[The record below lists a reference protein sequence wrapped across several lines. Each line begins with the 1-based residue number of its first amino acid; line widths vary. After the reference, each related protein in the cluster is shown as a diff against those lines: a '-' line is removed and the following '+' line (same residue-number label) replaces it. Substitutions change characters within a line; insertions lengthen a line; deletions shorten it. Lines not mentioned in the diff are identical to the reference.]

1 MNSNF
6 TDIQKQLKVKLSVSV
21 RLSKRK
27 RVVRLITH
35 PWKML
40 YPKFLKIARRSKE
53 VKVRTFFGEE
63 MSVVLPEDVSTNIW
77 RYGSFEGDVCL
88 FMLNSLQKGMTFI
101 DIGAHYGFFTLLGS
115 YLVGKEGKVLAFEPT
130 PTTYQQ
136 LLKNVTNHSKYPN
149 VETYNCA
156 AYSEGTEIEFYDYGL
171 ENSAYNS
178 AFGSRKADSS
188 STGKNTIIVKARRID
203 DILRE
208 KELKS
213 ANLIKIDAESSEM
226 HVLKGMI
233 KTLRNYEP
241 NIIIE
246 LGDFEIHGVPESK
259 EIITWL
265 QHVNY
270 SPYEV
275 RNGEIVPHVIRA
287 QYEYSNLLFVAK

>member
-1 MNSNF
+1 MNSYI
-6 TDIQKQLKVKLSVSV
+6 TDRQKQLKVKLCASM
-21 RLSKRK
+21 RLSKRT

-40 YPKFLKIARRSKE
+40 YPKFMKVARRTKE
-53 VKVRTFFGEE
+53 VKVRTFWGGE

-77 RYGSFEGDVCL
+77 RYSSFEGDVCL
-88 FMLNSLQKGMTFI
+88 FMLDFLQEGMTFI

-156 AYSEGTEIEFYDYGL
+156 AYSEGSEIEFYDYGL

-178 AFGSRKADSS
+178 AFGSRKVDSS

-213 ANLIKIDAESSEM
+213 PNLIKIDAESSEM

-259 EIITWL
+259 EIIKWL
-265 QHVNY
+265 RHVNY

-275 RNGEIVPHVIRA
+275 RNGEIVPHVIRT
-287 QYEYSNLLFVAK
+287 QYEYSNLLFVPK

>member
-1 MNSNF
+1 MNSYI
-6 TDIQKQLKVKLSVSV
+6 TDRQKQLKVKLSASV

-53 VKVRTFFGEE
+53 VKVRTFLGEE

-88 FMLNSLQKGMTFI
+88 FMLNSLQEGMTFI

-136 LLKNVTNHSKYPN
+136 LVKNVTNHSKYPN

-156 AYSEGTEIEFYDYGL
+156 AYSEDSEIEFYDYGL

-178 AFGSRKADSS
+178 AFGSRKVDSS
-188 STGKNTIIVKARRID
+188 SIGKNTIIVKARRID
-203 DILRE
+203 NALRE
-208 KELKS
+208 KEITS

-233 KTLRNYEP
+233 ETLRNYEP